1 MDKYWE
7 ERQRIAE
14 YQRVGEAL
22 TQRGRIEEA
31 TEYLTIAQEFR
42 TSLER
47 HIRLDATPR
56 DI

>member
-22 TQRGRIEEA
+22 TQQGRSEEA